1 MVFTGFGQ
9 ISSYNSWCVKGPR
22 RAGTQGTP
30 LRGSPCVSRWIITVA
45 MRKKQSFVLAIYS
58 LTVLLI
64 AQAANSNSQK
74 SPAFMGQDLHL
85 AGRELISYQISRE
98 PAEQSPQH
106 ILVFRNGFSI
116 SFAANRF
123 SCDSAVVWLASA
135 PASGAGLD
143 RVLIVYKATAYL
155 QGNISVEKAKGAETA
170 EVSLVVIEA
179 GPRDRK
185 KGQVMVVRF
194 GFRGEVFVTAEKR
207 EVADPRGLELYAKA
221 FTVVGPVEPEVP
233 QPKLP
238 AEKIQPKKPAK
249 EVVPAEPE
257 EKKPPFPSAS
267 LGTSIY
273 PINIAPAGEVA
284 PKIEWDEKAKIGL
297 VTGRFYLWQKQD
309 EQGGLLELQAD
320 NAVIFY
326 SEQADEKSHER
337 DPNSQEPVVGFED
350 ILARAVVPA
359 IYLAGDVVMTEGQRT
374 IRADEI
380 YYDFQRKKSLAIN
393 VVMRNFDLS
402 RGIPIYVRAAKLRQ
416 LAENK
421 FAAENITLT
430 TSEFYLPQISLNA
443 SQVIIT
449 DTTPVDQRADRLSDR
464 SFDAQ
469 MHDVR
474 FKMYD
479 KTIFYWPF
487 VRSDLQRPDV
497 PLKGA
502 HIGNDRTW
510 GTSLETQWY
519 LARLLGLAEPEG
531 TDSTI
536 TLDYYSKRGLGS
548 GLEMN
553 YARENY
559 FGRIL
564 GYIIDDSGKDRLGR
578 TSSRQDLEPPR
589 DLRGRFRWQHR
600 QFLPYN
606 WQLTAE
612 ASYASDENFIE
623 QFYRSEFNTD
633 KEQETLLHLK
643 RIEDNW
649 GLAFLGK
656 GRLNDF
662 SNTLEEFPSA
672 EFHWTGQSLFD
683 DKFTFYSD
691 NQISRFRQRLGSSS
705 SSTVL
710 QRFFT
715 FASTR
720 NELDLP
726 VTIGRSKVVPFV
738 AGTLGYDDGSGFQTE
753 IDGSTA
759 AGDDSVWLGE
769 TGVRASTQSYWKI
782 YPNVKSRLWDLK
794 GLRHTINPQ
803 LTAVTYTQ
811 NDSVIE
817 QRDTAGVG
825 LSQRLQTKR
834 GSGDKQ
840 RTVDWMRLDTDFT
853 WVNDSGDTSAGPD
866 RFIWNKPFIPLANR
880 FSSQLGEVVLPPQDR
895 RSSDIFGPRRN
906 YFAADYI
913 WRLSDTTAFLSDMN
927 FDMQSGVVQQFNV
940 GFSHLCWPNLS
951 YYIGSRYLKRLDN
964 GFGEKGSN
972 AFTFAA
978 TYELDP
984 RYTMIFSQQFDFD
997 YGVNICSDITLV
1009 RRYHRV
1015 YFALTYS
1022 VDESLDQSAVV
1033 FSIWPEGVPELAIGP
1048 RRYMRWAD
1056 SAGY

>member
-1 MVFTGFGQ
+1 
-9 ISSYNSWCVKGPR
+9 
-22 RAGTQGTP
+22 
-30 LRGSPCVSRWIITVA
+30 
-45 MRKKQSFVLAIYS
+45 MRKKQSFVLAVCLI
-58 LTVLLI
+58 TVLLP
-64 AQAANSNSQK
+64 AVWCVAKDKHQAS
-74 SPAFMGQDLHL
+74 AFVGQDLHL
-85 AGRELISYQISRE
+85 AGRELISYQISRDPALRE
-98 PAEQSPQH
+98 PTGRGPEH
-106 ILVFRNGFSI
+106 ILVFQNGFSM

-123 SCDSAVVWLASA
+123 SSDSAVVWLASA
-135 PASGAGLD
+135 PASGVGLD
-143 RVLIVYKATAYL
+143 RVLVDYKATVYL

-170 EVSLVVIEA
+170 DLSVVVIEA
-179 GPRDRK
+179 APEGRR

-207 EVADPRGLELYAKA
+207 EVADPRGLELYAEA
-221 FTVVGPVEPEVP
+221 LAAVQPVEPEL
-233 QPKLP
+233 QPKP
-238 AEKIQPKKPAK
+238 EAPEPEKPAK
-249 EVVPAEPE
+249 EVVPAKPE
-257 EKKPPFPSAS
+257 EKKPPF
-267 LGTSIY
+267 IY
-273 PINIAPAGEVA
+273 PINLAPAGEVV
-284 PKIEWDEKAKIGL
+284 PKIEWDEKAKIGT
-297 VTGRFYLWQKQD
+297 VIGRFYLWQKQD
-309 EQGGLLELQAD
+309 EEGGLLELQAD

-326 SEQADEKSHER
+326 SEQTDEKLREKE
-337 DPNSQEPVVGFED
+337 PASQEPIAGFED

-359 IYLAGDVVMTEGQRT
+359 IYLAGDVVMTEGQRSV
-374 IRADEI
+374 RADEI
-380 YYDFQRKKSLAIN
+380 YYDFHRKKALAIN
-393 VVMRNFDLS
+393 AVMRNFDLS

-421 FAAENITLT
+421 FAAENFTLT

-443 SQVIIT
+443 SQIIIT
-449 DTTPVDQRADRLSDR
+449 DTTPADQRADRLSDR

-469 MHDVR
+469 MRDVR

-479 KTIFYWPF
+479 RTFFYWPF
-487 VRSDLQRPDV
+487 VRSNLQRPDV

-502 HIGNDRTW
+502 HVGHDRTW
-510 GTSLETQWY
+510 GTSVETQWY

-548 GLEMN
+548 GLEID
-553 YARENY
+553 YAREKY

-578 TSSRQDLEPPR
+578 TGSRKDLEPPR

-656 GRLNDF
+656 SRLNDF
-662 SNTLEEFPSA
+662 QNVLEELPSA
-672 EFHWTGQSLFD
+672 EFHWTGQSFLD
-683 DKFTFYSD
+683 DRLTFYSD
-691 NQISRFRQRLGSSS
+691 NQFSQFRQRLASSS

-710 QRFFT
+710 KEFFT
-715 FASTR
+715 FTSTR

-726 VTIGRSKVVPFV
+726 MAFGRSKVVPFV
-738 AGTLGYDDGSGFQTE
+738 AGTFGYEDGSGFRTE
-753 IDGSTA
+753 LDGSTA
-759 AGDDSVWLGE
+759 ARDDTVWLGE
-769 TGVRASTQSYWKI
+769 AGVRASTQPYWSV
-782 YPNVKSRLWDLK
+782 YPHVKSRLWDLNQ
-794 GLRHTINPQ
+794 LRHTIQPRV
-803 LTAVTYTQ
+803 AAIAYTPS
-811 NDSVIE
+811 DSVIE
-817 QRDTAGVG
+817 QRDMLNVG
-825 LSQRLQTKR
+825 ISQRLQTKR
-834 GSGDKQ
+834 GSADKQ
-840 RTVDWMRLDTDFT
+840 RTVDWMRLDMDVT

-880 FSSQLGEVVLPPQDR
+880 FSRRLGEVVLPPQDR

-913 WRLSDTTAFLSDMN
+913 WRLTDTTALLSDMN
-927 FDMQSGVVQQFNV
+927 FDMQSGVVQQFNI
-940 GFSHLCWPNLS
+940 GISALRWPNLS
-951 YYIGSRYLKRLDN
+951 YYIGSRYLRRLDN

-972 AFTFAA
+972 AVTFAA

-984 RYTMIFSQQFDFD
+984 RYTMVFSQQFDFD
-997 YGVNICSDITLV
+997 YGVNIRSDITLI

-1022 VDESLDQSAVV
+1022 VDESLDQNAIV
-1033 FSIWPEGVPELAIGP
+1033 FSIWPEGVPELVIGP
-1048 RRYMRWAD
+1048 RRYMRLAD

>member
-1 MVFTGFGQ
+1 MGQ
-9 ISSYNSWCVKGPR
+9 
-22 RAGTQGTP
+22 
-30 LRGSPCVSRWIITVA
+30 
-45 MRKKQSFVLAIYS
+45 KQSFVLAIYL

-74 SPAFMGQDLHL
+74 LPAFPSTPPSAGRGTDVGQACPERGFPRSGVPSRGDLHL

-98 PAEQSPQH
+98 PAEQSHQH
-106 ILVFRNGFSI
+106 ILIFRDGFSM
-116 SFAANRF
+116 SFGANQF
-123 SCDSAVVWLASA
+123 SCDNAVVWLASVTTPPSPP
-135 PASGAGLD
+135 PAGGD
-143 RVLIVYKATAYL
+143 RISANYEVKIYL
-155 QGNISVEKAKGAETA
+155 QGSISAEKPKAAGAIDLRP
-170 EVSLVVIEA
+170 VLIEQGKA
-179 GPRDRK
+179 
-185 KGQVMVVRF
+185 MVVRF
-194 GFRGEVFVTAEKR
+194 DFSGGVFVTAEKR

-221 FTVVGPVEPEVP
+221 FTAVGPVEPEL
-233 QPKLP
+233 QPKP
-238 AEKIQPKKPAK
+238 KAPEPKKPAK
-249 EVVPAEPE
+249 EVVPTKPE
-257 EKKPPFPSAS
+257 EKKPSFPSVPAS
-267 LGTSIY
+267 AGTSIY
-273 PINIAPAGEVA
+273 PINIAPAGEIA
-284 PKIEWDEKAKIGL
+284 PKIEWDEKAKIGI

-326 SEQADEKSHER
+326 LEQADEKSR
-337 DPNSQEPVVGFED
+337 QKDPNSQKPIGGFED

-359 IYLAGDVVMTEGQRT
+359 IYLAGDVVMTEGQRS

-380 YYDFQRKKSLAIN
+380 YYDFQRKKSLATN
-393 VVMRNFDLS
+393 AVMRNFDLS

-421 FAAENITLT
+421 FAAENFTLT
-430 TSEFYLPQISLNA
+430 TSEFYLPQISLAA
-443 SQVIIT
+443 SQIIIT
-449 DTTPVDQRADRLSDR
+449 DTTPVDQRTDRLSDR

-469 MHDVR
+469 MRDVR

-502 HIGNDRTW
+502 HVGHDRTW
-510 GTSLETQWY
+510 GTSIETQWY
-519 LARLLGLAEPEG
+519 LARLLGLAEPQG
-531 TDSTI
+531 SDSTI

-578 TSSRQDLEPPR
+578 VGSRKDLEPPR

-662 SNTLEEFPSA
+662 SNTLEELPSA
-672 EFHWTGQSLFD
+672 EFHWTGQSLLD

-691 NQISRFRQRLGSSS
+691 NQFSQFRQRSGSSDS
-705 SSTVL
+705 ATVL
-710 QRFFT
+710 KEFFT
-715 FASTR
+715 FTSTR

-726 VTIGRSKVVPFV
+726 MAFGRSKVVPFV
-738 AGTLGYDDGSGFQTE
+738 AGTLGYDDGSGFRTE
-753 IDGSTA
+753 LDGSTT

-769 TGVRASTQSYWKI
+769 AGMRASTQSYWKI
-782 YPNVKSRLWDLK
+782 YPNIKSRLWDLN

-817 QRDTAGVG
+817 QRDTASVG

-880 FSSQLGEVVLPPQDR
+880 FSRQFGEVVLPPQDR

-906 YFAADYI
+906 YFSADYI
-913 WRLSDTTAFLSDMN
+913 WRLSDTTAFHSDMN

-940 GFSHLCWPNLS
+940 GISALRWPNLS
-951 YYIGSRYLKRLDN
+951 YYIGSRYLRRLDN

-972 AFTFAA
+972 AVTFAA

-997 YGVNICSDITLV
+997 YGVNICSDITLI

-1033 FSIWPEGVPELAIGP
+1033 FSIWPQGVPELVIGP

-1056 SAGY
+1056 SAQNLR